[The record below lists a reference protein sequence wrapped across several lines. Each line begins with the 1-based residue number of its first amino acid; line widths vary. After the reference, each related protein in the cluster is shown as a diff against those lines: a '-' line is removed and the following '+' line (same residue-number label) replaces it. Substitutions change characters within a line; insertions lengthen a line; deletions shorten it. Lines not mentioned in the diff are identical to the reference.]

1 MNKSNAAPASP
12 PAKTPASPGQTGEML
27 HSAIVVTGGTLLSR
41 LLGFAR
47 DASIAWILGGSGTA
61 DAAPP

>member
-1 MNKSNAAPASP
+1 
-12 PAKTPASPGQTGEML
+12 ML

-47 DASIAWILGGSGTA
+47 DASIAWILGGIGNGRRA
-61 DAAPP
+61 HGGAASAVP